1 MKIPLKLNQNGMSK
15 GSFGQLSKATE
26 ANVLEHNILAARKGD
41 WQAKN
46 NLIRTFT
53 PLITSLAKKRSN
65 NTSETNKYIEA
76 GKNGLIAAAKKY
88 KQNIG
93 PDKFQVFALDFI
105 EAGMD
110 RMEKG
115 SGLLSRLFGK

>member
-1 MKIPLKLNQNGMSK
+1 MKIPLKLGQNGMQS
-15 GSFGQLSKATE
+15 SKAAE
-26 ANVLEHNILAARKGD
+26 AKVLERDVLAAKKGD

-76 GKNGLIAAAKKY
+76 GKNGLLAAAKKY

-105 EAGMD
+105 ETSMD
-110 RMEKG
+110 RTDKKG
-115 SGLLSRLFGK
+115 GFFSRLFRK